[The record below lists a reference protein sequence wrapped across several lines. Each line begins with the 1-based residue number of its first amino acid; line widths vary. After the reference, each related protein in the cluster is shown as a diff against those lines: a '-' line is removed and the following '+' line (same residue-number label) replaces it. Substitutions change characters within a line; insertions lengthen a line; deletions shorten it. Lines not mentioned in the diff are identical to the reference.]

1 MPDDLQ
7 RFREALEEMPVGTA
21 ITLSREKLIQL
32 LGGSEL
38 GSQTVSSREDSAPVV
53 DLSVR
58 QVAALYGK
66 SPNTVRRWLESGQL
80 EGYKL
85 FGREWRVP
93 RQMLVAFQEDQRCTV
108 PKGPVSRQ
116 VKRIDVWRNVS

>member
-1 MPDDLQ
+1 MLDLR
-7 RFREALEEMPVGTA
+7 RFREALEEMPEGTA
-21 ITLSREKLIQL
+21 ITLPREKLIQL
-32 LGGSEL
+32 LGGSDL
-38 GSQTVSSREDSAPVV
+38 GSQTVSSRTDPVPVV

-93 RQMLVAFQEDQRCTV
+93 QQMLVAFQDDQRCRV
-108 PKGPVSRQ
+108 AKEAVSRQ
-116 VKRIDVWRNVS
+116 VKRIDAWRNVS